1 MAKRARIFEPGEITQ
16 FRQALKLNQSHFW
29 VPLGVTQ
36 SAGSRYEQESRMIPR
51 PVATLIELMYG
62 DTPIKTLAQ
71 LRGVTVEEVKRSN

>member
-1 MAKRARIFEPGEITQ
+1 MAKRARLFEPGEITQ
-16 FRQALKLNQSHFW
+16 FRQALNLNQAHFW

-62 DTPIKTLAQ
+62 DKPIKTLAQ
-71 LRGVTVEEVKRSN
+71 LRGVTVEELKRGN

>member
-1 MAKRARIFEPGEITQ
+1 MAKRERLFETGEIAQ
-16 FRQALKLNQSHFW
+16 FRKALNLNQAHFW

-62 DTPIKTLAQ
+62 GAPIKTLAQ
-71 LRGVTVEEVKRSN
+71 LRGVTVEELKRGK

>member
-1 MAKRARIFEPGEITQ
+1 MTKRARLFEPGKITQ
-16 FRQALKLNQSHFW
+16 LRKALNLNQAHFW

-36 SAGSRYEQESRMIPR
+36 SAGSRYEQESRMLPQ

-71 LRGVTVEEVKRSN
+71 LRGVTVEELKRGN

>member
-1 MAKRARIFEPGEITQ
+1 MAKRARLFEPGEITR
-16 FRQALKLNQSHFW
+16 FRQALNLNQVHFW

-36 SAGSRYEQESRMIPR
+36 SAGSRYEQEGRMIPQ

-71 LRGVTVEEVKRSN
+71 IRGVTVEELKRGD